1 MKTENWGMHNL
12 HEKDRNAKDDY
23 DNLSFFFQKYAYLE
37 TLQILWSDRV
47 IKPLRINLVDSE
59 CVIIVLFN
67 RCLYVQIN
75 YFEDDLR

>member
-1 MKTENWGMHNL
+1 MIMITL
-12 HEKDRNAKDDY
+12 T
-23 DNLSFFFQKYAYLE
+23 FFFRKYAYLE